1 MNGTGTLREL
11 FQRARRHDR
20 GITYAARSGESD
32 WTSYAELGNR
42 MDLLAER
49 LKQEQ
54 LRPNFI
60 GAVWMAP
67 TPECLAVIG
76 AVILAGGIPLPIH
89 SYMPGQDMLRLIRKF
104 EPEAVFVSEEK
115 LPILAEWNMQGEEL
129 PFCLYAGM
137 ASGPVA
143 GISAAPRPV
152 RRYTPPEAAR
162 MIFLSSGSTG
172 EPKGI
177 MLSDHNM
184 LSNVDAILDY
194 TSLCDK
200 DIVLLSKSLGYCS
213 TIVGEWFAAMASGAN
228 LVLSGGFVHPF
239 EMIQCV
245 RTNKVT
251 FLCTVPSAILP
262 LIHSAKWSAE
272 DLLTLRQMLIVGGPM
287 PAVMLLR
294 LADRLPHVRLT
305 PSYGL
310 TEASPR
316 VSYLPY
322 AQLRTKPQSAG
333 IPINGVEL
341 TIVQDGRE
349 AATGE
354 SGEVVVRG
362 PNVMIGYYDDPDRTR
377 EILGPLGLHTR
388 DTGYLDED
396 GYLHLTGRSDN
407 ALLVGG
413 HTVYP
418 EAVES
423 VLLSLPGVADAAV
436 SAVEDLQWGHRL
448 IAVVVS
454 EASTEPVSSSELH
467 AWCVKRLSPA
477 LRPREFRF
485 VTALPRTASGK
496 LDRKALKSMVK
507 EEEHVHRA

>member
-1 MNGTGTLREL
+1 MNDISTLREL
-11 FQRARRHDR
+11 FHRARRHDR
-20 GITYAARSGESD
+20 GITYAARNGESD
-32 WTSYAELGNR
+32 WISYAEWGTR

-49 LKQEQ
+49 LKQER
-54 LRPNFI
+54 LRPKFI

-76 AVILAGGIPLPIH
+76 AVLLAGGIPLPIH
-89 SYMPGQDMLRLIRKF
+89 SYMPGPDVLRLIRKF
-104 EPEAVFVSEEK
+104 EPEAVFVSEDK
-115 LPILAEWNMQGEEL
+115 LPTLEEWNMQGEEL
-129 PFCLYAGM
+129 PFYLYAGM
-137 ASGPVA
+137 ASGPIR
-143 GISAAPRPV
+143 GIGTAPRPV
-152 RRYTPPEAAR
+152 RRYTPPEATR

-177 MLSDHNM
+177 MLSDRNM
-184 LSNVDAILDY
+184 LSNVNGILHY
-194 TSLCDK
+194 TSLCDE
-200 DIVLLSKSLGYCS
+200 DTVLLSKSLGYCS
-213 TIVGEWFAAMASGAN
+213 TIVGEWFAAMACGAN
-228 LVLSGGFVHPF
+228 LILSGGFVHPF
-239 EMIQCV
+239 EMIRCV
-245 RTNKVT
+245 RSNKVT

-262 LIHSAKWSAE
+262 LIHSAKWVAE
-272 DLLTLRQMLIVGGPM
+272 DLLPLRHLLIVGGPM
-287 PAVMLLR
+287 PAGMLLR
-294 LADRLPHVRLT
+294 LADRLPHVRLM

-333 IPINGVEL
+333 IPLNGVEL
-341 TIVQDGRE
+341 AIVQDGRE
-349 AATGE
+349 VATGE

-362 PNVMIGYYDDPDRTR
+362 PNVMIGYYDDPDRTS
-377 EILGPLGLHTR
+377 EVLGPLGLHTR

-396 GYLHLTGRSDN
+396 GYLHLTGRTDN

-413 HTVYP
+413 HTVHP

-423 VLLSLPGVADAAV
+423 VILSLPGVVDVAV

-454 EASTEPVSSSELH
+454 ETSTEPVSDSELH
-467 AWCVKRLSPA
+467 AWCVKRLSSA

-507 EEEHVHRA
+507 EEDHVHRA

>member
-1 MNGTGTLREL
+1 MNGFSSLTEL
-11 FQRARRHDR
+11 FHRARRNDR
-20 GITYAARSGESD
+20 GITYAARNGESD
-32 WTSYAELGNR
+32 WISYAEWGTR

-54 LRPNFI
+54 LRPKFI
-60 GAVWMAP
+60 GAVWMTP

-76 AVILAGGIPLPIH
+76 AIILAGGIPLPIH
-89 SYMPGQDMLRLIRKF
+89 SYMSGPDMLRLIRKF
-104 EPEAVFVSEEK
+104 EPDVVFVSEEM
-115 LPILAEWNMQGEEL
+115 LSILEEWNIQGEEL
-129 PFCLYAGM
+129 PFYLYVGM
-137 ASGPVA
+137 ARGPIT
-143 GISAAPRPV
+143 GIATAPRPV
-152 RRYTPPEAAR
+152 RRYTPPESTH

-177 MLSDHNM
+177 MLSDRNM
-184 LSNVDAILDY
+184 LSNVNAILDY
-194 TSLCDK
+194 TTLCDE
-200 DIVLLSKSLGYCS
+200 DTVLLSKSLGYCS
-213 TIVGEWFAAMASGAN
+213 TIVGEWFAAMACGAN

-239 EMIQCV
+239 EMIRCV
-245 RTNKVT
+245 RSNKVT
-251 FLCTVPSAILP
+251 FLCTVPSAVLP
-262 LIHSAKWSAE
+262 LIHSTKWVAE
-272 DLLTLRQMLIVGGPM
+272 DLLPLRQMLIVGGPM
-287 PAVMLLR
+287 PAGMLLR
-294 LADRLPHVRLT
+294 LADRLPHVRLM

-341 TIVQDGRE
+341 AIVQDGRE
-349 AATGE
+349 VATGK

-377 EILGPLGLHTR
+377 EVLSPLGLHTR

-396 GYLHLTGRSDN
+396 GYLHLTGRTDN

-413 HTVYP
+413 HTVHP

-423 VLLSLPGVADAAV
+423 VLLSLPGVEDVAV

-448 IAVVVS
+448 IAMVVS
-454 EASTEPVSSSELH
+454 GASTEPVSDSELH
-467 AWCVKRLSPA
+467 AWCVKRLSSA

-485 VTALPRTASGK
+485 VTALPKTASGK